1 MVDLSMLYIDWPWV
15 FVLLPLPWL
24 IRRLLPAAKQAD
36 GASLYIPFADDYR
49 LHDNK
54 KAAPQQ
60 HRKKRQW
67 RIVWASLAWCLLL
80 LATARPAWIADPINL
95 PLKGR
100 DLMLAV
106 DLSGSMQIQDFT
118 LNGRAVDRL
127 TATKAVADT
136 FIRQREGDRIG
147 LILFGSQAYVQSPL
161 TFDRKTV
168 NTLLQESAIGLA
180 GKETAIGDAI
190 GLAVKR
196 LKKQSGS
203 QKVLILLTDGV
214 NTAGQL
220 KPRDTAALAADSGIR
235 IYTIGIGADSMV
247 VPSFFGN
254 RQVNPSADL
263 DEKTLTAIAE
273 ATGGQYFRARD
284 SNALQKIYSRIDA
297 LEPTERDQ
305 RVFRPI
311 HALYVWPLAFAM
323 LIALV
328 LLLLNKIIRLKS
340 TIQIGSQRK

>member
-1 MVDLSMLYIDWPWV
+1 MIDLSMLHIDWPWV

-24 IRRLLPAAKQAD
+24 VRRLLPTVKHSD
-36 GASLYIPFADDYR
+36 GGSLYIPFADDYR
-49 LHDNK
+49 LHTDA

-60 HRKKRQW
+60 QRQQRQW
-67 RIVWASLAWCLLL
+67 RMAWAVLAWCLLL
-80 LATARPAWIADPINL
+80 LATARPAWVGEPINL

-106 DLSGSMQIQDFT
+106 DLSGSMQIQDFR
-118 LNGRAVDRL
+118 LHGRAVDRL

-147 LILFGSQAYVQSPL
+147 LILFGSKAYVQSPL

-284 SNALQKIYSRIDA
+284 SDALQQIYAHIDT
-297 LEPTERDQ
+297 LEPSERDQ
-305 RVFRPI
+305 RVFRPV
-311 HALYVWPLAFAM
+311 HALYLWSLGFAM
-323 LIALV
+323 LIALG
-328 LLLLNKIIRLKS
+328 LLLLNKTTVLRKS
-340 TIQIGSQRK
+340 SQ

>member
-1 MVDLSMLYIDWPWV
+1 MADLSMLHIGWPWV

-24 IRRLLPAAKQAD
+24 IRKVWPAAQQAD
-36 GASLYIPFADDYR
+36 SASLYIPFADDYR
-49 LHDNK
+49 LSDDERTPPRHAHNK
-54 KAAPQQ
+54 VS
-60 HRKKRQW
+60 W
-67 RIVWASLAWCLLL
+67 RIIWAMLAWSLLL
-80 LATARPAWIADPINL
+80 VATARPEWVGGPVNL
-95 PLKGR
+95 PLSGR

-106 DLSGSMQIQDFT
+106 DLSGSMQIQDFR
-118 LNGRAVDRL
+118 LHGRAVDRL
-127 TATKAVADT
+127 TATKAVADD
-136 FIRQREGDRIG
+136 FIRKRESDRIG
-147 LILFGSQAYVQSPL
+147 LILFGSKAYVQSPL

-196 LKKQSGS
+196 LTKQSGT

-220 KPRDTAALAADSGIR
+220 KPKETAALAADRGIR

-247 VPSFFGN
+247 VRSFFGN
-254 RQVNPSADL
+254 RQVNPSSQL

-284 SNALQKIYSRIDA
+284 TQALQQIYTQINK
-297 LEPTERDQ
+297 LEPSERDQ

-311 HALYVWPLAFAM
+311 HALYIWPLGIAM
-323 LIALV
+323 LIALW
-328 LLLLNKIIRLKS
+328 LLTTIRQAVKIDGGIRKNV
-340 TIQIGSQRK
+340 